1 MAAGCPADWDL
12 EGLEL
17 HLALGL
23 AVVDW
28 VGACGGGPEVEGVA
42 LAVGLVVGAAGGL
55 PPAATAAARDELG
68 GKQWGQAGQL
78 QVG

>member
-1 MAAGCPADWDL
+1 MAASCPADWDL

-17 HLALGL
+17 LLALGL

-28 VGACGGGPEVEGVA
+28 VGAACGGGPEVEGVA
-42 LAVGLVVGAAGGL
+42 LAMGLVVGAVGGP
-55 PPAATAAARDELG
+55 PPAVTAVARDELG

-78 QVG
+78 